1 MPILAFTSVLYLSRG
16 STKWNL
22 PKNILTAISTLW
34 CRKIDQTLFLWRDI
48 AGFRQ
53 LSNQPIYIDKWM
65 NLIIIVECK
74 INSIV
79 LDQCNKVS
87 LQIILVVSLVEFIN
101 WKIMTAQV
109 IDRVLAIEIETTDGY
124 HIYLSLHTELITSKS
139 SLMNPQALDVSIG
152 LVFVIRFSSS

>member
-1 MPILAFTSVLYLSRG
+1 
-16 STKWNL
+16 
-22 PKNILTAISTLW
+22 
-34 CRKIDQTLFLWRDI
+34 
-48 AGFRQ
+48 
-53 LSNQPIYIDKWM
+53 M